1 MTNAINFNV
10 GYNSWT
16 KLMASLLDYFFRTV
30 TEFSNVGVQ
39 QIHKI
44 RFIEEDWS
52 KVIGH
57 ILLNCMRQLGGLG
70 NP

>member
-30 TEFSNVGVQ
+30 TEFSNVGA
-39 QIHKI
+39 
-44 RFIEEDWS
+44 S
-52 KVIGH
+52 KYTKYV
-57 ILLNCMRQLGGLG
+57 LLKKTGVR
-70 NP
+70 